1 MLFKLVFSVP
11 LNVFIGSGAK
21 KIGDVK
27 ISSNVAI
34 VTNAVVVNDVFSVNG
49 CTVGG
54 VPARVISNNS
64 LSLNLVRTT
73 EIVERNNFI
82 S

>member
-1 MLFKLVFSVP
+1 MQFKLVFSIP

-21 KIGDVK
+21 IIGDVK

-34 VTNAVVVNDVFSVNG
+34 AANAVVVNDVSSENG

-54 VPARVISNNS
+54 VPAYVISNNS
-64 LSLNLVRTT
+64 SSLNLVRAT